1 MAVQIK
7 RSSVAGTLSLT
18 PLIDVVFLLLIFF
31 LVTSEFE
38 EEERRLDIVLPTA
51 TSAVPMVGKP
61 REIVIDVDAEGQ
73 VYLRGRE
80 MTLERLEE
88 LVRAAVDNNPTNQS
102 AVIRA
107 DRKASF
113 QPVVSVMDICNRTG
127 VVDYSVTTLEGPQG

>member
-1 MAVQIK
+1 
-7 RSSVAGTLSLT
+7 
-18 PLIDVVFLLLIFF
+18 
-31 LVTSEFE
+31 
-38 EEERRLDIVLPTA
+38 
-51 TSAVPMVGKP
+51 
-61 REIVIDVDAEGQ
+61 
-73 VYLRGRE
+73 
-80 MTLERLEE
+80 LEE